1 MNVRLGTPTRKV
13 RASGTPLLAAGLMVM
28 LAAPALAQ
36 GTQQST
42 QQQQQNNQNADQNPT
57 YEEQV
62 VVTASK
68 SEEQLVNA
76 PAAVSVISTETI
88 QNSPA
93 TNIGDLLRAVPGVNV
108 TQTSARDINITTR
121 GATSTLSTSQLALV
135 DGRSVYLDF
144 FGMVMWDLV
153 PTNPDEIRQ
162 IEVIRGPASAIW
174 GANAMS
180 GVVNVIT
187 RTPRELAA
195 SGRGTQLTIGVG
207 TFNRN
212 VTGVDRT
219 GGTLTQEKG
228 SGSMFYVNGSHAEAV
243 NDRWA
248 FKVAAGYLTQDPLS
262 RPIGVIPNSFL
273 TPYQPFTN
281 EGTGQPK
288 FDTRV
293 DYDLANNNGTVSLE
307 GGVAGTQGL
316 IYSGIGPFNIS
327 SGSKLGYFMTRY
339 QKGGRRIA
347 FFTNLL
353 NGNAS
358 NLLAIQPNGTRL
370 PLDFNTKTFDVEA
383 NDVKAIGT
391 TNVLSY
397 GGNFR
402 HNTFDISLAPAPG
415 EDTRN
420 EGGVYGQDEIFLGK
434 YFRWVVGGRVDKFSS
449 IDNAVF
455 SPRTTL
461 MIKPQAD
468 HTFRVSF
475 NRAFRS
481 PSFINNHITTTIL
494 NQVDLSRVAPIPQLS
509 PFIFPIT
516 AVGNPALDQETMTAY
531 EVGYTGVLRKRAT
544 VTAAIYWNNT
554 DNGISFT
561 PDKFYGPTNP
571 PPGWP
576 LPPAVLA
583 LLALNN
589 PPVILPQNFTYL
601 NFGKVK
607 DKGIELGVDGAV
619 NRYLNVFTN
628 YSYQWMPEIEN
639 FPPGTGIADINWPSK
654 NRFNAGF
661 DFNYSR
667 FLGNMS
673 VNYTDSAYWQ
683 DVLDLRFAGTTDPYT
698 TVNAAIGVK
707 WFGDRVTTSLKMM
720 NIGNE
725 QVQQHIFGDIVKR
738 QIVGEARFVF

>member
-1 MNVRLGTPTRKV
+1 MVVRYAAVG
-13 RASGTPLLAAGLMVM
+13 LAVM

-36 GTQQST
+36 GQSAQQSAPQQPPRT
-42 QQQQQNNQNADQNPT
+42 EQTDEQQQPQT

-108 TQTSARDINITTR
+108 SQVSARDVNITTR

-153 PTNPDEIRQ
+153 PTSPDEIRQ

-174 GANAMS
+174 GANAMT

-187 RTPRELAA
+187 RTPRELAGT
-195 SGRGTQLTIGVG
+195 GRGTQVTIGAG
-207 TFNRN
+207 SFNRN
-212 VTGVDRT
+212 VTGRDT
-219 GGTLTQEKG
+219 D
-228 SGSMFYVNGSHAEAV
+228 SGSLFYVNGTHSEAV

-248 FKVAAGYLTQDPLS
+248 FKLAAGYFTQDPLP
-262 RPIGVIPNSFL
+262 RPTGTIPNVFR
-273 TPYQPFTN
+273 TPYPSFVNQ
-281 EGTGQPK
+281 GTDQPK
-288 FDTRV
+288 FNARV
-293 DYDLANNNGTVSLE
+293 DYDLANNGGAVTVE
-307 GGVAGTQGL
+307 GGVAGTDGL
-316 IYSGIGPFNIS
+316 IHSGIGPFDIA

-353 NGNAS
+353 DGNAS
-358 NLLAIQPNGTRL
+358 NLLAFTTSGRPL

-391 TNVLSY
+391 THVLSY

-415 EDTRN
+415 ADTRN
-420 EGGVYGQDEIFLGK
+420 EGGAYAQDEIFINQ
-434 YFRWVVGGRVDKFSS
+434 YFRWVIGGRVDKFSA

-455 SPRTTL
+455 SPRTTF
-461 MIKPQAD
+461 MMKPAAN

-475 NRAFRS
+475 NRAFRA
-481 PSFINNHITTTIL
+481 PSFINNHIDTTIL
-494 NQVDLSRVAPIPQLS
+494 NQVDLSRVAPLPQLS
-509 PFIFPIT
+509 PFTFPIS
-516 AVGNPALDQETMTAY
+516 AIGNTDLSQETMTAY
-531 EVGYTGVLRKRAT
+531 ELGYTGVLKKRAT
-544 VTAAIYWNNT
+544 VTAAVYWNKTT
-554 DNGISFT
+554 DGIYFT
-561 PDKFYGPTNP
+561 PVAAYGPANP

-583 LLALNN
+583 ALAVNN
-589 PPVILPQNFTYL
+589 PPVVLPSRFTYL
-601 NFGKVK
+601 NLGEVK

-619 NRYLNVFTN
+619 NRYLNVFGN
-628 YSYQWMPEIEN
+628 YSYQWMPAIAE
-639 FPPGTGIADINWPSK
+639 FPAGTGITDINWPPK
-654 NRFNAGF
+654 NRFNTGF
-661 DFNYSR
+661 DFSYEHV
-667 FLGNMS
+667 LGNFS
-673 VNYTDSAYWQ
+673 VSYTDEAYWQ
-683 DVLDLRFAGTTDPYT
+683 DVLDARYAGLTKAYT
-698 TVNAAIGVK
+698 IVNAGVGVK
-707 WFGDRVTTSLKMM
+707 WLGDKVITSLKI
-720 NIGNE
+720 NNLGNE
-725 QVQQHIFGDIVKR
+725 EVQQHIFGTL
-738 QIVGEARFVF
+738 

>member
-1 MNVRLGTPTRKV
+1 MIVRL
-13 RASGTPLLAAGLMVM
+13 AAAGL
-28 LAAPALAQ
+28 LLTLIASAPAHAQ
-36 GTQQST
+36 AAQPST
-42 QQQQQNNQNADQNPT
+42 QQQQPGQNDQNADQTPQT
-57 YEEQV
+57 YEEKV

-108 TQTSARDINITTR
+108 SQVSARDVNITTR

-187 RTPRELAA
+187 RTPRELAG
-195 SGRGTQLTIGVG
+195 SGKGTQLTIGAG
-207 TFNRN
+207 SFNRN
-212 VTGVDRT
+212 VAGVDAT
-219 GGTLTQEKG
+219 GAAVTRDQDAG
-228 SGSMFYVNGSHAEAV
+228 SLFYVNGSHAEAV

-248 FKVAAGYLTQDPLS
+248 FKLAAGYFTQDPLP
-262 RPIGVIPNSFL
+262 RPVGVIPNVFT
-273 TPYQPFTN
+273 TPYPAFVN
-281 EGTGQPK
+281 EGTQQPK
-288 FDTRV
+288 FDARV
-293 DYDLANNNGTVSLE
+293 DYDLANNNGTVSFE

-316 IYSGIGPFNIS
+316 IHSGIGPFNIA

-339 QKGGRRIA
+339 QKGGRRVA

-353 NGNAS
+353 DGNAS
-358 NLLAIQPNGTRL
+358 NLLAFTPNGRPL

-391 TNVLSY
+391 THVLSY

-415 EDTRN
+415 DDTRN
-420 EGGVYGQDEIFLGK
+420 EGGAYAQDEIFLGR

-449 IDNAVF
+449 INDAVF

-461 MIKPQAD
+461 LIKPAGD

-475 NRAFRS
+475 NRAFRA
-481 PSFINNHITTTIL
+481 PSFINNHIDTTIL
-494 NQVDLSRVAPIPQLS
+494 NQVDLRRVAPLPQLS
-509 PFIFPIT
+509 PFTFPIG
-516 AVGNPALDQETMTAY
+516 AIGNMDLKQEQMTAY
-531 EVGYTGVLRKRAT
+531 EVGYTGVLNKRAT
-544 VTAAIYWNNT
+544 VTAAVYWNKT
-554 DNGISFT
+554 KDGIYFT
-561 PDKFYGPTNP
+561 PIAAYGPANP

-576 LPPAVLA
+576 LPPAVLG

-589 PPVILPQNFTYL
+589 PPVILPSRFTYL
-601 NFGKVK
+601 NLGEVK

-628 YSYQWMPEIEN
+628 YSYQWMPEIAD

-661 DFNYSR
+661 DFSYQR
-667 FLGNMS
+667 VLGNLS
-673 VNYTDSAYWQ
+673 VNYTDEAYWQ
-683 DVLDLRFAGTTDPYT
+683 DVLDARYAGTTKAYT
-698 TVNAAIGVK
+698 IVSTGIGVRWLADK
-707 WFGDRVTTSLKMM
+707 VVTSLKIT
-720 NIGNE
+720 NLGN
-725 QVQQHIFGDIVKR
+725 QDVQQHIFGDIVKR
-738 QIVGEARFVF
+738 QIVGEARFTF

>member
-1 MNVRLGTPTRKV
+1 MIARI
-13 RASGTPLLAAGLMVM
+13 AAAGLMVM

-36 GTQQST
+36 GTQPST
-42 QQQQQNNQNADQNPT
+42 QQNDQNAEPAPT

-108 TQTSARDINITTR
+108 SQTSARDINITTR

-207 TFNRN
+207 TFNRD
-212 VTGVDRT
+212 VTGVGPTSAALARE
-219 GGTLTQEKG
+219 QG
-228 SGSMFYVNGSHAEAV
+228 SGSLFYVNGSHAEAV

-248 FKVAAGYLTQDPLS
+248 FKVAAGYQTQDPLP
-262 RPIGVIPNSFL
+262 RPVGVIPNSFL
-273 TPYQPFTN
+273 TPYPPFTN
-281 EGTGQPK
+281 EGTEQPK
-288 FDTRV
+288 FDARA
-293 DYDLANNNGTVSLE
+293 DYDLANSNGTVSIE

-339 QKGGRRIA
+339 QKGGRRVA

-353 NGNAS
+353 DGNAS
-358 NLLAIQPNGTRL
+358 NLLAFQPNGRPL

-391 TNVLSY
+391 KNVLSY

-415 EDTRN
+415 EETRN
-420 EGGVYGQDEIFLGK
+420 EGGAYAQDEIFLGK
-434 YFRWVVGGRVDKFSS
+434 YFRWVVGGRIDKFSS
-449 IDNAVF
+449 IDKAVF

-475 NRAFRS
+475 NRAFRA
-481 PSFINNHITTTIL
+481 PSFVNNHIQTTIL
-494 NQVDLSRVAPIPQLS
+494 NSVDLSRLAPLPALS
-509 PFIFPIT
+509 PFIFPIG
-516 AVGNPALDQETMTAY
+516 AVGNPDLKQEQMTAY
-531 EVGYTGVLRKRAT
+531 EVGYTGVLKKRAT
-544 VTAAIYWNNT
+544 VTAAVYWNNT
-554 DNGISFT
+554 DDGIYFT
-561 PDKFYGPTNP
+561 PNRFYGPTNP

-583 LLALNN
+583 LLAANN
-589 PPVILPQNFTYL
+589 PPVVLPQQFTYL
-601 NFGKVK
+601 NFGRTK

-628 YSYQWMPEIEN
+628 YSYQWMPEIED

-661 DFNYSR
+661 DFSYQHL
-667 FLGNMS
+667 LGNMS

-683 DVLDLRFAGTTDPYT
+683 DVLDVRFAGTTEPYT
-698 TVNAAIGVK
+698 TVNAGIGVK
-707 WFGDRVTTSLKMM
+707 WFADRITTSLKIM

-738 QIVGEARFVF
+738 QIVGEARFLF